1 MLGFL
6 QSPTAETIVLVYV
19 AFYIISAA
27 VQSIPNPSV
36 FGGVW
41 YAALYNFLTI
51 LIADFKSFASKSS
64 TFSALSTTTATSG
77 PSGIITVDKTAILS
91 GGTSSNQPTTSS
103 TAPSYTGGDF
113 IRQNSTSA
121 SERTGQ

>member
-6 QSPTAETIVLVYV
+6 QSPTAETILLVYV

-51 LIADFKSFASKSS
+51 LIADFKSFASKSP
-64 TFSALSTTTATSG
+64 TFSALSTSTATSGPSG

-91 GGTSSNQPTTSS
+91 GGTSSSQPITSS
-103 TAPSYTGGDF
+103 TVPSYTGGDF
-113 IRQNSTSA
+113 IRQNESK
-121 SERTGQ
+121 